1 MGDAP
6 MTDRLKPV
14 EARLGVLETLRRGD
28 WEAIPLDGE
37 AERILIVEVETGT
50 AWIVT
55 VAEAIVEP
63 ARTIR
68 ACDDS
73 SPSGG
78 SE

>member
-1 MGDAP
+1 

-55 VAEAIVEP
+55 VVP
-63 ARTIR
+63 ADVVASTPTIR
-68 ACDDS
+68 SCDDS